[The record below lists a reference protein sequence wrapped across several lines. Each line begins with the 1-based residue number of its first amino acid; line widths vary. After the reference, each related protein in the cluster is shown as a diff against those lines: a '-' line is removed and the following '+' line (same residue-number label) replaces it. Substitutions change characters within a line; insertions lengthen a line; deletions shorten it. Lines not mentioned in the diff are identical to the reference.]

1 MSPMNRRTS
10 VVNMSG
16 DYDETLQRWAL
27 HLGKDEAS
35 MRRRVFD
42 LIYGRGTKPKSKRQI
57 AESLGRSG
65 AKAQVV
71 QDALEYLANNHLIE
85 RIENK
90 GLVSDGSHWVY
101 GKEPNVRANRDK
113 IVRLANNPSRA
124 KRMATKRTPVV
135 TVVHSLRD
143 VKKAELRKRRKL
155 VVLFLTASPDQ
166 GAPLRVDAEV
176 RRVQEAIR
184 SSKFSENVQ
193 VEYRPAADLK
203 TILDGLNDF
212 RPQVVHFSGHSSTD
226 GLLTDTG
233 AIDSD
238 PSNELSYG
246 LLAKALD
253 ATDMKPAVVVLNSC
267 FSSSAKKDVL
277 PKVTFLVS
285 MSVPISDIAAAAFA
299 PQFYAALASGQS
311 VESAFKQGA
320 LAVEATS
327 ISEASTPE
335 LHCNGADPTKV
346 VLT

>member
-1 MSPMNRRTS
+1 
-10 VVNMSG
+10 MSG

-101 GKEPNVRANRDK
+101 GKEPNV
-113 IVRLANNPSRA
+113 RA